1 MYFLYWFVQNRTRTV
16 LYSNGNTSNRH
27 PSLLITYHFHRL
39 SASMED
45 DEGNGERQAPWVSSL
60 PTFCFSVPSAIYK
73 ELHPGHVLTCA
84 SLPLLA
90 IAYRDYATPLETL
103 VQAALKRQ
111 RISLR
116 ELEAAEESVRRSVAS
131 AMASRALR
139 VASYGSCGVFGLS
152 LAAAFYVSG
161 CQSTEEAVHRT
172 RAWGLQARRRL
183 DASMGIPPSSR
194 VDDSHPEVR
203 ALRGMTEAEEMSHMH
218 QTYFSDFDS
227 TPEENEAYERS
238 KNSR

>member
-1 MYFLYWFVQNRTRTV
+1 MEEKEPNDDKQASWA
-16 LYSNGNTSNRH
+16 
-27 PSLLITYHFHRL
+27 PSLPSFCYT
-39 SASMED
+39 
-45 DEGNGERQAPWVSSL
+45 V
-60 PTFCFSVPSAIYK
+60 PTSIYK

-90 IAYRDYATPLETL
+90 IAYRDYTKPLESL

-111 RISLR
+111 RISLQ

-139 VASYGSCGVFGLS
+139 VASYGSCGMFGLS
-152 LAAAFYVSG
+152 LAAAYYATG

-183 DASMGIPPSSR
+183 DSSMGVPPASR

-203 ALRGMTEAEEMSHMH
+203 ALEGMTEAEEMSHMH
-218 QTYFSDFDS
+218 KTYFSDFDS
-227 TPEENEAYERS
+227 TPEEDEAYERS

>member
-1 MYFLYWFVQNRTRTV
+1 MADERNDDKQASWV
-16 LYSNGNTSNRH
+16 
-27 PSLLITYHFHRL
+27 PSLPSFCYT
-39 SASMED
+39 
-45 DEGNGERQAPWVSSL
+45 V
-60 PTFCFSVPSAIYK
+60 PTAIYK

-84 SLPLLA
+84 SIPLLA
-90 IAYRDYATPLETL
+90 IAYRDYTTPLESL

-111 RISLR
+111 RISLQ

-152 LAAAFYVSG
+152 LAAAYYISG

-183 DASMGIPPSSR
+183 DSAMGVPSASR
-194 VDDSHPEVR
+194 VDVSHPEVQ
-203 ALRGMTEAEEMSHMH
+203 ALEGMTEAEEMSHMH
-218 QTYFSDFDS
+218 KTYFSDFDS
-227 TPEENEAYERS
+227 SPEEEEAYERS